1 MSEAEFY
8 SKPALKRVVEKHIAP
23 NWILLLLVAA
33 IPLQNIYLGKL
44 PSLGAGIN
52 FLNVSVLLA
61 YLVSRLRGDFAPRTK
76 VPINRFII
84 AYVIVYIISMFW
96 GAVYLG
102 EIADGHFKDLKDH
115 MIPFVIFFAVL
126 HSVRDRR
133 GVIWMIAATV
143 IPLPYMF
150 RVFYSQLGG
159 VARGHYDDDLRLVA
173 GTFSQLGS
181 NEIAAFYAA
190 YSLVL
195 IGIFIFVKSIKVRV
209 VLAFVLVLNLYSL
222 LYSYSR
228 GGWLAFLGGGM
239 YLLLQYNKKLLA
251 VALLGLVFVG
261 APLLTVM
268 PTSVQERFNTIFV
281 GEGEERDKSAE
292 SRFELWAEAWEVYKT
307 SPVLGVGYHVFHH
320 VGASGKDTHNYFV
333 KVATEQ
339 GPIGIIVLALIFWHG
354 LRSSQRLYAIAVEP
368 VYKGL
373 ALGMVGCIA
382 ALALA
387 NMTGDRFSYYPLI
400 AYFWVY
406 LALVQR
412 CTILSQEGA
421 SALERDSASR

>member
-1 MSEAEFY
+1 MSETELF
-8 SKPALKRVVEKHIAP
+8 SKPAVKRVVERHIAP
-23 NWILLLLVAA
+23 NWILLLLIAA

-44 PSLGAGIN
+44 PSLGSGIN

-61 YLVSRLRGDFAPRTK
+61 YLVSRFRSDFAPRTS

-84 AYVIVYIISMFW
+84 AYAILYVLSMLW

-102 EIADGHFKDLKDH
+102 ELGDGHVKDLKDH
-115 MIPFVIFFAVL
+115 IIPFVIFFAVL

-133 GVIWMIAATV
+133 GVIWTIAATV

-195 IGIFIFVKSIKVRV
+195 IGIFVFVKNVKVRV
-209 VLAFVLVLNLYSL
+209 VLAFMLMLNLYSL

-239 YLLLQYNKKLLA
+239 YFLLHYNKKMLA
-251 VALLGLVFVG
+251 VALLGLVLIG
-261 APLLTVM
+261 GPLLTVM
-268 PTSVQERFNTIFV
+268 PASVQERFSTIFV
-281 GEGEERDKSAE
+281 EEGEERDKSAE
-292 SRFELWAEAWEVYKT
+292 SRFELWAEAWDAYKT

-333 KVATEQ
+333 KVGTEQ
-339 GPIGIIVLALIFWHG
+339 GPIGIILLAFIFWHT
-354 LRSSQRLYAIAVEP
+354 LRSSQRLYAVATDP

-373 ALGMVGCIA
+373 AVGMIGCVT
-382 ALALA
+382 ALLLA

-412 CTILSQEGA
+412 CLILSKEGA
-421 SALERDSASR
+421 AAPESNTATA

>member
-1 MSEAEFY
+1 MSETQLF
-8 SKPALKRVVEKHIAP
+8 SKPTIKRVVEKHIAP
-23 NWILLLLVAA
+23 NWILLVLIAA

-44 PSLGAGIN
+44 PSLGSGIN
-52 FLNVSVLLA
+52 FLNVSVLLS
-61 YLVSRLRGDFAPRTK
+61 YLVSRFRSDFAPRTK
-76 VPINRFII
+76 MPINRFII
-84 AYVIVYIISMFW
+84 AYAILYVFSMLW

-102 EIADGHFKDLKDH
+102 ELGDGHFKDLKDH
-115 MIPFVIFFAVL
+115 LIPFIIFFAVL
-126 HSVRDRR
+126 HSIRDRR
-133 GVIWMIAATV
+133 GVIWAIAATV

-195 IGIFIFVKSIKVRV
+195 IGVFIFVKNIKVRA
-209 VLAFVLVLNLYSL
+209 VLAFVLMLNLYSL

-239 YLLLQYNKKLLA
+239 FLLLHYNKKLMAIA
-251 VALLGLVFVG
+251 VLGLVFIG
-261 APLLTVM
+261 GPLLTVM
-268 PTSVQERFNTIFV
+268 PASVQERFNTIFV
-281 GEGEERDKSAE
+281 EEGEERDKSAE
-292 SRFELWAEAWEVYKT
+292 SRFELWAEAWDAYKT

-333 KVATEQ
+333 KVGAEQ
-339 GPIGIIVLALIFWHG
+339 GPIGLILLGLILWHAM
-354 LRSSQRLYAIAVEP
+354 RSSQRLYVAATEP

-373 ALGMVGCIA
+373 ALGMVGA
-382 ALALA
+382 VTALVIA

-400 AYFWVY
+400 GYFWVY

-412 CTILSQEGA
+412 CLVLSTEGGA
-421 SALERDSASR
+421 PPERNSVSA